1 MFGNVIENPQNEKT
15 NFSPR
20 SPYACAKVYAHQTAL
35 VYNEAYGMNIYC
47 GICFN
52 HESPRRGLE
61 FVTRK
66 ITDGVAR
73 IYHEEQDELHLGNLD
88 SIRDWGFAG
97 DYVKAMW
104 MMLQQNEPDVYVVAT
119 HDSHSIREFVQLS
132 FDAVGLDWGK
142 YVVIDEKFFRP
153 VDVTNLCGDYSK
165 LKNQVGWEPDT
176 NFKQLVG
183 MMVAADMDRIADPVA
198 ESRNGRHKTVRANQ
212 TVSK

>member
-1 MFGNVIENPQNEKT
+1 
-15 NFSPR
+15 
-20 SPYACAKVYAHQTAL
+20 
-35 VYNEAYGMNIYC
+35 
-47 GICFN
+47 
-52 HESPRRGLE
+52 
-61 FVTRK
+61 
-66 ITDGVAR
+66 VAR
-73 IYHEEQDELHLGNLD
+73 IYHEEQDDLHLGNLD

-119 HDSHSIREFVQLS
+119 QDSHSIREFVQLS
-132 FDAVGLDWGK
+132 FEAVGLDWEK

-198 ESRNGRHKTVRANQ
+198 ESRNGRHKTFRANQ